1 MWSQSL
7 IQCCDVIV
15 DFHFL
20 FFSWCVKG
28 YANPNNLYTKC
39 MQILHE
45 GGVWQTRKILLYIF
59 APSLSN
65 LYNTLVRHGFVA
77 KLNSPVSLIPAS
89 NRNIEGVGIWY
100 DKVEGSLSRHILY
113 LELKLLHSK
122 LLKRDHYIWSFLRG
136 VRFDVHVR
144 TYISIYLFIYLYIF

>member
-15 DFHFL
+15 DFCFM
-20 FFSWCVKG
+20 FFFHDAWRATQIPTICTQSACKF
-28 YANPNNLYTKC
+28 YTKVAFDKP
-39 MQILHE
+39 E
-45 GGVWQTRKILLYIF
+45 RYYIF

-89 NRNIEGVGIWY
+89 NGNIEGVGIWY